1 MKLIIREYLSA
12 LKEREE
18 LDAILPDLLSELGLN
33 VFSRPGRGTRQDG
46 VDVAA
51 VGSLNGKADKV
62 YLFSIKAGNL
72 TRHTW
77 DGSGLQALRPSLNE
91 IFDAYIPNRL
101 PNEHKTKDIIICL
114 CFGGDI
120 QEQVR
125 PQVEGFIN
133 ANKKPNIAFEEWNG
147 DKLSALIQSSFLKED
162 LMPKYARSKLR
173 KSLALLDEPD
183 VSYQHFASLI
193 RSLTNDDG
201 KKEKDMVTAV
211 RQINICLWILYA
223 WCREAGNLESAYLSS
238 ELSLL
243 LGWEITRKYIEK
255 NTKNAKAIHSSYD
268 SLLLVF
274 EQISNQYLGE
284 KIVPHTNKLHAL
296 STAIQPSSDLDINL
310 KLFDIIGRLAI
321 CGLWTYWNF
330 LRLPDEMADHKKD
343 AWNRIQ
349 IIMASIKQIISNN
362 PILFLPIKD
371 EQAIDINLSIL
382 FLGIDQNNNKDII
395 SWLSE
400 MTKRIEFS
408 LSIKNKYPCI
418 NDSYSDLLDHP
429 QNSESYFKK
438 STAGSILYPII
449 ALTACLLEDE
459 RLYSEVQ
466 AIKSK
471 HLQHCTFQLWYPD
484 ETSEERY
491 YTFCNSHGSV
501 LTNVCIERTPK
512 EFQEQIFAECTHMKY
527 CDELSPA
534 KIGLWPLILLAS
546 RHYRLPVPPHYMKGL
561 ISPNSGDTAD
571 ESNNNSNAP
580 DEPVI

>member
-51 VGSLNGKADKV
+51 VGNLDNGDDKV

-72 TRHTW
+72 TRNTW
-77 DGSGLQALRPSLNE
+77 DGSALQALRPSLNE

-125 PQVEGFIN
+125 PQVEGYIK
-133 ANKKPNIAFEEWNG
+133 ANTTSNITFEEWNG
-147 DKLSALIQSSFLKED
+147 DKLSALIQTSFLKED
-162 LMPKYARSKLR
+162 LMPKHARSKLR
-173 KSLALLDEPD
+173 KSLALIDEPT

-193 RSLTNDDG
+193 RSLANSEE
-201 KKEKDMVTAV
+201 KKENDTVTAI

-223 WCREAGNLESAYLSS
+223 WCRQAGNLESAYLSS

-243 LGWEITRKYIEK
+243 LGWEITRKYIDRK
-255 NTKNAKAIHSSYD
+255 NKNAKAIHSSYD

-274 EQISNQYLGE
+274 EQISNQFLGE
-284 KIVPHTNKLHAL
+284 KIVPHANKLHAL

-330 LRLPDEMADHKKD
+330 RKLPEEMADHKKD
-343 AWNRIQ
+343 AWDRIQ
-349 IIMASIKQIISNN
+349 ILMLSTKQIISNN

-382 FLGIDQNNNKDII
+382 FLGIDKNNNKDII

-400 MTKRIEFS
+400 MVKRIDFS
-408 LSIKNKYPCI
+408 LSIKSKYPCI
-418 NDSYSDLLDHP
+418 KDSYSDLLDHP
-429 QNSESYFKK
+429 QNNESYFKEN
-438 STAGSILYPII
+438 TAGSILYPII

-459 RLYSEVQ
+459 KLYSEIQ
-466 AIKSK
+466 TIKNK
-471 HLQHCTFQLWYPD
+471 YLQHCTFQLWYPD
-484 ETSEERY
+484 ETSEDRY
-491 YTFCNSHGSV
+491 YIFRNSHGSV
-501 LTNVCIERTPK
+501 LTNVCIERSPK
-512 EFQEQIFAECTHMKY
+512 EFADQIFAECDHMNNF
-527 CDELSPA
+527 DELSPT
-534 KIGLWPLILLAS
+534 KIGMWPLILLAS

-561 ISPNSGDTAD
+561 KSGDTGD
-571 ESNNNSNAP
+571 KEPDSNNKNA
-580 DEPVI
+580 DG